1 MGWPVAGVARLAVL
15 PVRRWLDPAA
25 RILPTYPARVLA
37 RHQAAASEYGDTWRT
52 RHPVDLAREVAEEGL
67 DVAGWAMLVGEQ
79 LDHLDPEAR
88 AAAAQLVARLVALG
102 AQVTADAD
110 KLAAL
115 AAHRTL

>member
-1 MGWPVAGVARLAVL
+1 M
-15 PVRRWLDPAA
+15 RRWLDPATG
-25 RILPTYPARVLA
+25 ILPTYPARVLA
-37 RHQAAASEYGDTWRT
+37 RHHAAASEYGETWRT
-52 RHPVDLAREVAEEGL
+52 RHPAELAREVAEEGL

-79 LDHLDPEAR
+79 LEHLDPQAR
-88 AAAAQLVARLVALG
+88 AAAAQIVTRLVALG